1 MERSKKRAFQ
11 ELVAW
16 QIGQGTH
23 GLVPCGTT
31 GESPALH
38 DDEARRI
45 IALCVEVA
53 KGRAPVIAGTGT
65 NSTGHT
71 IELTRQAKEAGA
83 DAALI
88 VCPYYNKP
96 TQEGLFQHFKTV
108 HDAVDLPIII
118 YNIPG
123 RSAVDMTNA
132 TMARLAKL
140 PNIVGVKDATN
151 DLARPLR
158 MRREI
163 GAGFCLL
170 SGEDATA
177 VAYLAQ
183 GGDGCISVTANV
195 APRLCSEMHEAWQ
208 RGDVKTVREINERLI
223 PLHDALFA
231 ETSPAPV
238 KYAASLLGRCT
249 AEVRQPLWATHA
261 RNAAE
266 GAAGD
271 ARRRPPQLMRTADR
285 YVAQNRRARHDYLIE
300 DTIEAGVVLRG
311 TEVKVLR
318 QGQASITE
326 AYADQ
331 SGGELFLV
339 NANIPEY
346 AASAHFNHQPRRPRK
361 LLLHRK
367 QMNRLLGAIQ
377 RDGITVVPLSIYFNE
392 RGRAKVEL
400 GLARGKR
407 KADKRQAEKQRDW
420 QRSRARILREQNA

>member
-1 MERSKKRAFQ
+1 MFKGSLVALITPFRDGGVDENAFQ
-11 ELVAW
+11 EHVAW
-16 QIGQGTH
+16 QVGQGTH

-31 GESPALH
+31 GESPTLG
-38 DDEARRI
+38 DDEHKRV

-53 KGRAPVIAGTGT
+53 KGKAPVIAGSGT
-65 NSTGHT
+65 NSTEHT
-71 IELTRQAKEAGA
+71 IELTRQAKAAGA

-96 TQEGLFQHFKTV
+96 TQEGLFQHFKAV

-123 RSAVDMTNA
+123 RSVVDMTNG

-158 MRREI
+158 MRGEI
-163 GAGFCLL
+163 GARFCLL

-195 APRLCSEMHEAWQ
+195 APRLCSEMHQAWQ
-208 RGDVKTVREINERLI
+208 RGDLKTVREINERLI

-249 AEVRQPLWATHA
+249 AEVRQPLWAILPETQQRVQQA
-261 RNAAE
+261 MR
-266 GAAGD
+266 GAG
-271 ARRRPPQLMRTADR
+271 
-285 YVAQNRRARHDYLIE
+285 
-300 DTIEAGVVLRG
+300 
-311 TEVKVLR
+311 
-318 QGQASITE
+318 
-326 AYADQ
+326 
-331 SGGELFLV
+331 
-339 NANIPEY
+339 
-346 AASAHFNHQPRRPRK
+346 
-361 LLLHRK
+361 LL
-367 QMNRLLGAIQ
+367 N
-377 RDGITVVPLSIYFNE
+377 
-392 RGRAKVEL
+392 
-400 GLARGKR
+400 
-407 KADKRQAEKQRDW
+407 
-420 QRSRARILREQNA
+420 